1 MDKMDITPILELA
14 VKLIFTLITIFL
26 IPKLKELIS
35 TKVAES
41 DQKKIIRWVELAVQA
56 AEEAERSGLIDK
68 KAKYQYA
75 KDFLEKRGVTFDADT
90 MQALIDSTVWELFNQ
105 FKKDSDSGTESE
117 VRNESS
123 SSGIVRLTGS
133 CWTGS

>member
-1 MDKMDITPILELA
+1 MDKTNITPILELV

-26 IPKLKELIS
+26 VPKLKELIS

-56 AEEAERSGLIDK
+56 AEEAARSGLIDK

-75 KDFLEKRGVTFDADT
+75 KDFLEKRGVTFDADA

-105 FKKDSDSGTESE
+105 FKEDSDSDAESE
-117 VRNESS
+117 A
-123 SSGIVRLTGS
+123 
-133 CWTGS
+133 

>member
-1 MDKMDITPILELA
+1 MDITVILELII
-14 VKLIFTLITIFL
+14 KLIFAAITIFL
-26 IPKLKELIS
+26 LPKLKALIS
-35 TKVAES
+35 EKVAES

-90 MQALIDSTVWELFNQ
+90 MQALIDSSCWELFNK
-105 FKKDSDSGTESE
+105 FKTDSGE
-117 VRNESS
+117 
-123 SSGIVRLTGS
+123 
-133 CWTGS
+133 

>member
-14 VKLIFTLITIFL
+14 VKLIFTAVTIFL

-75 KDFLEKRGVTFDADT
+75 KSFLEARGVTFDADT
-90 MQALIDSTVWELFNQ
+90 MQALIDSTCWELFNQ
-105 FKKDSDSGTESE
+105 FKKDSDSDAESE
-117 VRNESS
+117 A
-123 SSGIVRLTGS
+123 
-133 CWTGS
+133 

>member
-1 MDKMDITPILELA
+1 MDITVILELMI
-14 VKLIFTLITIFL
+14 KLIFAVLTIFVV
-26 IPKLKELIS
+26 PKLKELLAA
-35 TKVAES
+35 KVAES

-105 FKKDSDSGTESE
+105 FKKDSDSDAESE
-117 VRNESS
+117 A
-123 SSGIVRLTGS
+123 
-133 CWTGS
+133 

>member
-1 MDKMDITPILELA
+1 MDKMNITPILELA
-14 VKLIFTLITIFL
+14 VKLIFAAVTIFL
-26 IPKLKELIS
+26 IPKIKKLLAA
-35 TKVAES
+35 KVAES

-75 KDFLEKRGVTFDADT
+75 KDFLEKRGVTFDVDT

-105 FKKDSDSGTESE
+105 FKEDSDSDAESE
-117 VRNESS
+117 A
-123 SSGIVRLTGS
+123 
-133 CWTGS
+133 

>member
-14 VKLIFTLITIFL
+14 VKLIFALITIFL
-26 IPKLKELIS
+26 VPKLKELIS

-90 MQALIDSTVWELFNQ
+90 MQALIDSTCWELFNQ
-105 FKKDSDSGTESE
+105 FKKDSDSGAESE
-117 VRNESS
+117 A
-123 SSGIVRLTGS
+123 
-133 CWTGS
+133 

>member
-1 MDKMDITPILELA
+1 MDKMDITPILELV

-26 IPKLKELIS
+26 VPRLKELIS

-68 KAKYQYA
+68 NAKYQYA

-90 MQALIDSTVWELFNQ
+90 MQALIDSTCWELFNQ
-105 FKKDSDSGTESE
+105 FKKDSDSGAESE
-117 VRNESS
+117 A
-123 SSGIVRLTGS
+123 
-133 CWTGS
+133 